1 MQNSQEELP
10 GAAALASFYRED
22 ETKREFTEDLR
33 GIFEVIAGTGKYWHD
48 WAMLKSLFSFRL
60 KQVLTEY
67 YESHMAGDIGSRQN
81 LISGETYPDL
91 VKRLDQALDSF
102 VEGPPFTVQRLCEI
116 LLKPQSIYPNIA
128 KASLALEKI
137 LLVTSTLQ
145 VCVDPYPS
153 LPLSTSSA
161 HEEVAG
167 SQEQNLGSPKQ
178 NGIQE
183 PAAIVDVEMV
193 DAVTEEEEKA
203 ETTETTEQR
212 GQLDSMTEE
221 PTEISSDGDTILAPV
236 NGVNAAVDS

>member
-10 GAAALASFYRED
+10 GAAVLASFYRED

-33 GIFEVIAGTGKYWHD
+33 GILEIIAGTGKYWHD
-48 WAMLKSLFSFRL
+48 WPMLKSLLSFRL

-67 YESHMAGDIGSRQN
+67 YESHIAGDIGSRQN

-128 KASLALEKI
+128 KVSLALEKI
-137 LLVTSTLQ
+137 LLVTSTLP

-153 LPLSTSSA
+153 LPLPNSSA

-178 NGIQE
+178 NGIQD
-183 PAAIVDVEMV
+183 PVAIVDVEMV
-193 DAVTEEEEKA
+193 DAIPEDEEKA
-203 ETTETTEQR
+203 ETTEQH

-221 PTEISSDGDTILAPV
+221 PSEISSDGDTIIAPV
-236 NGVNAAVDS
+236 NGVNVAVDS

>member
-1 MQNSQEELP
+1 M
-10 GAAALASFYRED
+10 RE
-22 ETKREFTEDLR
+22 
-33 GIFEVIAGTGKYWHD
+33 
-48 WAMLKSLFSFRL
+48 
-60 KQVLTEY
+60 VLTEY

-137 LLVTSTLQ
+137 LLVTSTLP

-153 LPLSTSSA
+153 LPLSNSSA
-161 HEEVAG
+161 HEEVVG

-178 NGIQE
+178 NGIQD
-183 PAAIVDVEMV
+183 PVAIVDVEMV
-193 DAVTEEEEKA
+193 DAITEDEEKA
-203 ETTETTEQR
+203 ETTEQHE
-212 GQLDSMTEE
+212 QLDSMTEE
-221 PTEISSDGDTILAPV
+221 PSEISSDGDTILAPV
-236 NGVNAAVDS
+236 NGVNAAVDT

>member
-1 MQNSQEELP
+1 MQNSQDELP

-153 LPLSTSSA
+153 LPLSISSA
-161 HEEVAG
+161 HEVAG
-167 SQEQNLGSPKQ
+167 TQEQNLGSPKQ
-178 NGIQE
+178 NGIQD